1 MPSVAKR
8 IESYFPEAGLFDD
21 EDEENILM
29 KTIRVPKNL
38 MYLTERLPKSCYEDD
53 EMARVSGKKSQ
64 RLKTSDMSH
73 VSLPNINMAK

>member
-1 MPSVAKR
+1 MPSVIR
-8 IESYFPEAGLFDD
+8 RMESCFPTQSLFED

-53 EMARVSGKKSQ
+53 
-64 RLKTSDMSH
+64 
-73 VSLPNINMAK
+73 